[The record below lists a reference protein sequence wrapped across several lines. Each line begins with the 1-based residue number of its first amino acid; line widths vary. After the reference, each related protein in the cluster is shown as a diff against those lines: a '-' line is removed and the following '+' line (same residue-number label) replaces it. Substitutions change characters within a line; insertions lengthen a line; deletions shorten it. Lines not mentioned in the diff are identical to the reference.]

1 MRKMRKFLRCHGKIF
16 RILESGNNRMRH
28 LFALSHGIDLLM
40 NLNKNEISQINEES
54 INLPQI
60 LKKNILGN

>member
-1 MRKMRKFLRCHGKIF
+1 MKKFSTCHGKIF
-16 RILESGNNRMRH
+16 RILESGNNRMHH

-60 LKKNILGN
+60 LKKSILGN